1 MEIPKI
7 LLYIGTL
14 FILISIIWEFVIE
27 GQRESITE
35 KLIMRGLPTPAY
47 ADSFKL
53 QKILE
58 LKD

>member
-14 FILISIIWEFVIE
+14 LIVISIFWEVIME
-27 GQRESITE
+27 CRRESITE
-35 KLIMRGLPTPAY
+35 KLIMKGLPTPVN
-47 ADSFKL
+47 ADVFKL

-58 LKD
+58 SRD